1 METTDFVH
9 PTYPAVISLPPEPG
23 ETPQTTKSRLR
34 RARATAAGSAAT
46 GSAATGSAAQ
56 GAGRNSGHW
65 RYGGEPFAAASQLPL
80 QGGLGHP
87 RRVAMLLAA
96 ALAHP
101 RRAGA
106 LIGLIANTKS
116 EQLALSGSAAGQSL
130 REYFAATYLGV
141 IPQNRLCRG
150 VLLIPPCYSE
160 YIRGRRRQA
169 LRTNLRRA
177 ERAGIRCERVDEPD
191 SFLTATRQVM
201 ESRQTP
207 PTDVER
213 AHLEHDWAALVARP
227 EMTLLAARD
236 ADGRPQAALAAI
248 VDDHVGL
255 IQIAVACGYDA
266 RWALH
271 DHLLK
276 SLCARGT
283 ELLMVEGGGTFGAL
297 GFSHDVHHFQHLLG
311 YELRHVRLAP
321 N

>member
-1 METTDFVH
+1 MGTTDFVH
-9 PTYPAVISLPPEPG
+9 QPYSAVISLPPEPG
-23 ETPQTTKSRLR
+23 ETPETAK
-34 RARATAAGSAAT
+34 ARFLGTRVPAT
-46 GSAATGSAAQ
+46 GSAAPAA
-56 GAGRNSGHW
+56 RDSGQW
-65 RYGGEPFAAASQLPL
+65 RYGGEPFAEASKLPL

-87 RRVAMLLAA
+87 RRLAA
-96 ALAHP
+96 FLSAALGHP

-106 LIGLIANTKS
+106 LMALIANTKS
-116 EQLALSGSAAGQSL
+116 EQLTLSASASGRAL

-150 VLLIPPCYSE
+150 VLLIPACYSD

-177 ERAGIRCERVDEPD
+177 ERAGIRCESVDEPG
-191 SFLTATRQVM
+191 SFMAATRQVM
-201 ESRQTP
+201 ESRQTA

-236 ADGRPQAALAAI
+236 ADGHPQAVLAAI

-255 IQIAVACGYDA
+255 IQIAVACGHDA

-271 DHLLK
+271 DHLLRA
-276 SLCARGT
+276 LCTRGT
-283 ELLMVEGGGTFGAL
+283 QFLMVEGGGPFGAL
-297 GFSHDVHHFQHLLG
+297 GFPRDVHHFQHLLG
-311 YELRHVRLAP
+311 YELRHVRLADS
-321 N
+321 